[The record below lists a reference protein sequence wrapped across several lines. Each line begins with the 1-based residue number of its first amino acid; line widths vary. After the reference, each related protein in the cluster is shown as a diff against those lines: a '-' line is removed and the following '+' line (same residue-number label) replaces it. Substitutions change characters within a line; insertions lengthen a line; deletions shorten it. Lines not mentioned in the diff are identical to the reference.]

1 MARAVLVFVVTGCAW
16 CVLALWLVRAVVLV
30 LGRLG

>member
-1 MARAVLVFVVTGCAW
+1 MVRAVIALMLAGCAW

-30 LGRLG
+30 LGQLG